1 MHAQHGGR
9 DRQGALVRESL
20 ATRIVRGLE
29 GEILRGTLKPGDRL
43 PSEHQLETRFGVS
56 RAVVR
61 EAITSL
67 KTEGL
72 VATRQGAGAF
82 VLQPRRAPTFR
93 VVHADLAT
101 LEELIQMLELRATV
115 EAQAAA
121 LAAERRSRSQ
131 LAGLR
136 AALQRMQRDVE
147 QGNDAVDPDFQ
158 FHLRIARAT
167 GNPHFA
173 GFIDYLGTMLIPRTR
188 VKVVARNLAQSRRYL
203 DGVNHEHEQIY
214 RAIAS
219 RDPEGARA
227 AMQAHLTRSRDR
239 LHAATQQ
246 GRTTPRGGA
255 PPP

>member
-1 MHAQHGGR
+1 MQALQGGGQ
-9 DRQGALVRESL
+9 RQSALVRENL
-20 ATRIVRGLE
+20 ATRIVRGLG

-43 PSEHQLETRFGVS
+43 PSEHQLESRFGVS

-67 KTEGL
+67 KAEGL

-82 VLQPRRAPTFR
+82 VLQPRPAPTFR
-93 VVHADLAT
+93 VAQADLAT
-101 LEELIQMLELRATV
+101 LEELIQMMELRATV
-115 EAQAAA
+115 EAEAAA

-136 AALQRMQRDVE
+136 TALDRMQRDIG
-147 QGNDAVDPDFQ
+147 QGEDAIDPDFQ

-167 GNPHFA
+167 GNRHFA
-173 GFIDYLGTMLIPRTR
+173 GFIDYVGTMLIPRTR
-188 VKVVARNLAQSRRYL
+188 VNVVGRDPAKRRSYL

-214 RAIAS
+214 RAIAG

-227 AMQAHLTRSRDR
+227 AMQGHLTRSRDR
-239 LHAATQQ
+239 LRAAVA
-246 GRTTPRGGA
+246 RRRPNEERGGGFT
-255 PPP
+255 